1 MQIKRKRRFSLA
13 FKHEV
18 VQHSLETT
26 GTQAAVASRYG
37 IHPTLLCRWRRELV
51 QHDERE
57 AKPLENRGPERSD
70 KELERENR
78 RLKKQLERAELELE
92 ILKKAE
98 EYFAKGP
105 K

>member
-1 MQIKRKRRFSLA
+1 MQVKQRRRFSLA
-13 FKHEV
+13 FKCAV
-18 VQHSLETT
+18 VDHSLQTT
-26 GTQAAVASRYG
+26 GTQAQVAAHFG
-37 IHPTLLCRWRRELV
+37 IHPELLCRWRRELV
-51 QHDERE
+51 RHEKRE
-57 AKPLENRGPERSD
+57 SKPLENRGPKRSE
-70 KELERENR
+70 KQLEQENR

>member
-13 FKHEV
+13 FKYEV

-26 GTQAAVASRYG
+26 GTQAAVASRFG
-37 IHPTLLCRWRRELV
+37 IHPNLLCRWRRELV
-51 QHDERE
+51 RDDHHKQ
-57 AKPLENRGPERSD
+57 KPLENRGPKRSD
-70 KELERENR
+70 KELEQENR